1 MRLATITN
9 WAYGITVLLTLASGS
24 TMLLASSAQENE
36 RVAMLQRADLDQAT
50 SMIDEDVAQLSSLA
64 RQFAISGSQADLI
77 AYRRE
82 SAVLKAV
89 ETRTAAI
96 RDAGASAAELR
107 ALHETLH
114 WADALRDEQAAAIA
128 ARARG
133 DQHGAVA
140 ILFSPEY
147 ERELD
152 RIQSSVER
160 FQERIDQRTSAAVDI
175 AASASRAWRRVSEV
189 VLGLTGLVF
198 LCVLFFIFRQR
209 VLRPV
214 VRLSDVVTR
223 LAAQDYATEW
233 PHYAQ
238 VDEIGDMAQALRGFR
253 ENGIVRQQLE
263 KERDADR
270 AIRDLLSRMT
280 QRMQRCD
287 SVADLT
293 GVIERF
299 APEVAPRLAGS
310 FYLFDPERNVMAV
323 AAHWLGPVRSRD
335 EFVPMA
341 CWGLRRGQQHRPT
354 GDQIDVPCDHVAQ
367 DGDILVESICLPLS
381 GQNGMLGLL
390 YFERRDDAAEIGPD
404 ENYLKMLAENVGL
417 ALDNLRLRDLLRALA
432 MVDPLTGLSN
442 RRQLD
447 KAFEASLSH
456 ATRTDTPVSCAMI
469 DVDHFKRFND
479 DHGHD
484 AGDAVLRAVGEALK
498 RSIRTE
504 DLAFRFGGEEFL
516 LLMPGLGV
524 ADARARVED
533 IRSRIASLAVRH
545 EDRDL
550 GPITA
555 SIGVASWPEQCAAD
569 RLVQAADAALLRAK
583 RGGRDQVAT
592 VLTRDT

>member
-524 ADARARVED
+524 ADAGARAED
-533 IRSRIASLAVRH
+533 IRQRIANLAVRH
-545 EDRDL
+545 EERDL
-550 GPITA
+550 GPVTV

>member
-50 SMIDEDVAQLSSLA
+50 SMIDEDVAQLSGLA

-524 ADARARVED
+524 ADAGARAED
-533 IRSRIASLAVRH
+533 IRQRIANLAVRH
-545 EDRDL
+545 EERDL
-550 GPITA
+550 GPVTV

>member
-24 TMLLASSAQENE
+24 TMLLASSAQDRE
-36 RVAMLQRADLDQAT
+36 RVAMSQRANLDQAT
-50 SMIDEDVAQLSSLA
+50 STIDEDVAQLSSLA

-82 SAVLKAV
+82 SGLLKAV

-96 RDAGASAAELR
+96 RDAGATAAELR
-107 ALHETLH
+107 SLHETLH

-128 ARARG
+128 ARMRG
-133 DQHGAVA
+133 DQHAAVA

-160 FQERIDQRTSAAVDI
+160 FQERIDQRTGATVEIAV
-175 AASASRAWRRVSEV
+175 SASRTWRRVSEI
-189 VLGLTGLVF
+189 VLGLTGFVF
-198 LCVLFFIFRQR
+198 LCVLFFVFRQR

-214 VRLSDVVTR
+214 VRLSDVVNR

-233 PHYAQ
+233 PHYPQ

-253 ENGIVRQQLE
+253 ENGIVRQRLE

-270 AIRDLLSRMT
+270 AVRDLLSRMT

-287 SVADLT
+287 SVQDLT
-293 GVIERF
+293 GVIDRF

-310 FYLFDPERNVMAV
+310 FYLFDAERNVMAV
-323 AAHWLGPVRSRD
+323 AAHWLGPVHSRD

-341 CWGLRRGQQHRPT
+341 CWGLRRGRQHRPA
-354 GDQIDVPCDHVAQ
+354 GDNIDVPCDHVAQ
-367 DGDILVESICLPLS
+367 DGDVLVDSICLPLI

-390 YFERRDDAAEIGPD
+390 YFERRSDTPEIGPD

-417 ALDNLRLRDLLRALA
+417 ALDNLRLRDALRALA

-442 RRQLD
+442 RRQFD
-447 KAFEASLSH
+447 KAFEARLAQ
-456 ATRTDTPVSCAMI
+456 ATRTNTPVSCAMI
-469 DVDHFKRFND
+469 DIDHFKRFND

-498 RSIRTE
+498 RSIRNE

-524 ADARARVED
+524 ADARARAED
-533 IRSRIASLAVRH
+533 IRLRIAGLAVRY
-545 EDRDL
+545 EERDL

-555 SIGVASWPEQCAAD
+555 SIGVASWPEQCATD
-569 RLVQAADAALLRAK
+569 RLVRAADAALLRAK

>member
-9 WAYGITVLLTLASGS
+9 WAYGLTVMLTLAAGC
-24 TMLLASSAQENE
+24 TMLLASTAQEHE
-36 RVAMLQRADLDQAT
+36 RVAMMQRESLDEAAST
-50 SMIDEDVAQLSSLA
+50 IDEDVAQLSSLA
-64 RQFAISGSQADLI
+64 RQFAISGSQADLV

-82 SAVLKAV
+82 AAVLKAV
-89 ETRTAAI
+89 EARTAAI
-96 RDAGASAAELR
+96 RDAGANAAELR
-107 ALHETLH
+107 ALQETLH
-114 WADALRDEQAAAIA
+114 WADGLRAEQAAAIT

-160 FQERIDQRTSAAVDI
+160 FQERIDQRTAAAVEI
-175 AASASRAWRRVSEV
+175 AVSASRTWRRVSEI

-233 PHYAQ
+233 PHYPQ
-238 VDEIGDMAQALRGFR
+238 VDEIGDMAQALRVFR
-253 ENGIVRQQLE
+253 ENGIVRQRLE

-270 AIRDLLSRMT
+270 AVRDLLSRMT

-287 SVADLT
+287 TVQDLT

-299 APEVAPRLAGS
+299 APEVAPRLAGA
-310 FYLFDPERNVMAV
+310 FYLFEAERDVMVV
-323 AAHWLGPVRSRD
+323 AAHWHGPVRSRE

-341 CWGLRRGQQHRPT
+341 CWGLRRGQQHRPA
-354 GDQIDVPCDHVAQ
+354 GGHIDVPCDHVVQ
-367 DGDILVESICLPLS
+367 DGEMPIDSICLPLI

-390 YFERRDDAAEIGPD
+390 YFERGTAAAEIGPD
-404 ENYLKMLAENVGL
+404 ENYLKMLTENVGL
-417 ALDNLRLRDLLRALA
+417 ALDNLRLRDALRALA
-432 MVDPLTGLSN
+432 MIDPLTGLSN
-442 RRQLD
+442 RRQLE
-447 KAFEASLSH
+447 KAFEASLAH
-456 ATRTDTPVSCAMI
+456 ATRTKTPVSCAMI

-479 DHGHD
+479 EHGHD
-484 AGDAVLRAVGEALK
+484 AGDAVLRAVGDALK
-498 RSIRTE
+498 RAIRSE

-524 ADARARVED
+524 ADAGARAED
-533 IRSRIASLAVRH
+533 IRQRIASLAVRH
-545 EDRDL
+545 EERDL
-550 GPITA
+550 GHVTA
-555 SIGVASWPEQCAAD
+555 SIGVASWPEQCSAD

-592 VLTRDT
+592 VLSRDA

>member
-24 TMLLASSAQENE
+24 TMLLASSAQERE
-36 RVAMLQRADLDQAT
+36 RVAMVQRADLDQAT
-50 SMIDEDVAQLSSLA
+50 STIDEDVAQLSSLA

-82 SAVLKAV
+82 SGLLKAV

-96 RDAGASAAELR
+96 RDAGATAPELR

-114 WADALRDEQAAAIA
+114 WADALRGEQATAIE

-133 DQHGAVA
+133 NQQAALA

-152 RIQSSVER
+152 RIQSSVEH
-160 FQERIDQRTSAAVDI
+160 FQDRIDQRTAAAVDL
-175 AASASRAWRRVSEV
+175 AVSASRTWRRVSEI

-198 LCVLFFIFRQR
+198 LCVLFFVFRQR

-233 PHYAQ
+233 PHYPQ

-253 ENGIVRQQLE
+253 ENGIVRQRLE

-270 AIRDLLSRMT
+270 AVRDLLSRMT

-293 GVIERF
+293 GVIDRF

-310 FYLFDPERNVMAV
+310 FYLFDPERNVMQV

-341 CWGLRRGQQHRPT
+341 CWGLRRGRQHRPA
-354 GDQIDVPCDHVAQ
+354 GNHIDVPCDHVVQ
-367 DGDILVESICLPLS
+367 DGDTLVDSICLPLI
-381 GQNGMLGLL
+381 GQNGILGLL
-390 YFERRDDAAEIGPD
+390 YFERRGDTAEIGPD

-417 ALDNLRLRDLLRALA
+417 ALDNLRLRDALRALA

-447 KAFEASLSH
+447 DAFEASLAV
-456 ATRTDTPVSCAMI
+456 ATRTNTPVSCAMI

-479 DHGHD
+479 KHGHD

-498 RSIRTE
+498 RSIRSE
-504 DLAFRFGGEEFL
+504 DLAFRYGGEEFL

-524 ADARARVED
+524 ADARVRAED
-533 IRSRIASLAVRH
+533 IRARIANLAVRH
-545 EDRDL
+545 DDRDL
-550 GPITA
+550 GPVTA

-592 VLTRDT
+592 VVARDT

>member
-24 TMLLASSAQENE
+24 TMLLASSAQERE
-36 RVAMLQRADLDQAT
+36 RVAMVQRADLDQAT
-50 SMIDEDVAQLSSLA
+50 STIDEDVAQLSSLA

-82 SAVLKAV
+82 SGLLKAV

-96 RDAGASAAELR
+96 RDAGATAPELR

-114 WADALRDEQAAAIA
+114 WADALRGEQATAIE

-133 DQHGAVA
+133 NQQAALA

-152 RIQSSVER
+152 RIQSSVEH
-160 FQERIDQRTSAAVDI
+160 FQDRIDQRTAAAVDL
-175 AASASRAWRRVSEV
+175 AVSASRTWRRVSEI

-198 LCVLFFIFRQR
+198 LCVLFFVFRQR

-233 PHYAQ
+233 PHYPQ

-253 ENGIVRQQLE
+253 ENGIVRQRLE

-270 AIRDLLSRMT
+270 AVRDLLSRMT

-287 SVADLT
+287 SVQDLT

-310 FYLFDPERNVMAV
+310 FYLFDPERNAMQV
-323 AAHWLGPVRSRD
+323 AAQWHGPVRSRD
-335 EFVPMA
+335 AFVAMA
-341 CWGLRRGQQHRPT
+341 CWGLRRGRQHRPA
-354 GDQIDVPCDHVAQ
+354 GDHIDVPCDHVVQ
-367 DGDILVESICLPLS
+367 DGDTLVDSICLPLI
-381 GQNGMLGLL
+381 GQNGILGLL
-390 YFERRDDAAEIGPD
+390 YFERRGDTAEIGPD

-417 ALDNLRLRDLLRALA
+417 ALDNLRLRDALRALA

-447 KAFEASLSH
+447 DAFEASLAV
-456 ATRTDTPVSCAMI
+456 ATRTNTPVSCAMI
-469 DVDHFKRFND
+469 DVDHFKHFND
-479 DHGHD
+479 KHGHD

-498 RSIRTE
+498 RSIRSE
-504 DLAFRFGGEEFL
+504 DLAFRYGGEEFL

-524 ADARARVED
+524 ADARARAED
-533 IRSRIASLAVRH
+533 IRARIANLAVRH
-545 EDRDL
+545 DDRDL
-550 GPITA
+550 GPVTA

-592 VLTRDT
+592 VVTRDT